1 MEGAR
6 LGIQNC
12 GCTFTFKSS
21 IGKFVG
27 AGIKIQGYKGTFA
40 TNCGCTHAIL
50 TPDGI
55 LRVKM
60 CSFLCFTL

>member
-12 GCTFTFKSS
+12 GCTFTFKRS

-40 TNCGCTHAIL
+40 TNCGCVY
-50 TPDGI
+50 PRYPGP
-55 LRVKM
+55 
-60 CSFLCFTL
+60 